1 MADSGSTP
9 ARSDKHIIEI
19 REVWKTYR
27 MGDEEVHALRG
38 VTLDV
43 TRGEYLSIMG
53 PSGSGKTTL
62 FNMIGALDSP
72 SKGRVLVNGHDMGSL
87 SQEQVA
93 YLRCHSVGYIFQSFN
108 LIPVMTALENVSLP
122 MVFAGMDRKDYDQKA
137 AAKLELVGLE
147 DRLDHKP
154 YELSGGQQ
162 QRVAIARAMANDP
175 ALILADEPTGNLD
188 LKTGQD
194 IIEIC
199 MRLREESGVT
209 IVSNT
214 HDHKMLGA
222 SDRVVDLRDGQV
234 ERIRRSDEITIEEGN
249 IEGLEGV
256 EF

>member
-1 MADSGSTP
+1 MAEATEGQDN
-9 ARSDKHIIEI
+9 HIIEI

-27 MGDEEVHALRG
+27 MGDEEVHALKG
-38 VTLDV
+38 ITLDV
-43 TRGEYLSIMG
+43 IRGEYLSIMG

-62 FNMIGALDSP
+62 FNMIGALDKP
-72 SKGRVLVNGHDMGSL
+72 TKGHVRVNGHDMGSL

-93 YLRCHSVGYIFQSFN
+93 YLRCHNVGYIFQAFN

-122 MVFAGMDRKDYDQKA
+122 MVFAGLSKKEYEEKA
-137 AAKLELVGLE
+137 AAKLEMVGLG
-147 DRLDHKP
+147 DRQDHKP
-154 YELSGGQQ
+154 NELSGGQQ

-234 ERIRRSDEITIEEGN
+234 ERIRLSDEIDIQEGV